1 MDSTDPSGLKT
12 TLLRPIE
19 LGNYIGFV
27 GTTILAWFLLQS
39 APDRIFLVCLTL
51 SACGFNYL
59 IFHYLLPSDVTRR
72 RYYYIAAV
80 GIILIISGYAYLL
93 TPYGIYLE
101 ILFIA
106 LVAGIGLLAGNR
118 AAFISTV
125 LFTALMLSVLLLL
138 GTSTTGGWISASMQS
153 LFFLLAGY
161 WSSNLTGVIHERL
174 LYSNRQN
181 RYLSL
186 LLKVGTLASQRD
198 TLEDVLPQIA
208 DSITSELP
216 VTTCKILLF
225 DPENRTLTPYGTSPL
240 RSVKNWSAAAAQSLH
255 LQDFPQIDRLFQTSR
270 YQIFGETAALS
281 ADGAQLISILAF
293 AGAKTL
299 GLFPLM
305 TKGKILG
312 LIAVGENRAWDRE
325 PFTQEKIDL
334 LQTLAIQ
341 IASAIENA
349 GLFKS
354 IQNQAQRL
362 AVLNEVGK
370 AIGSTLELDDL
381 LELIYHQ
388 LSKVIPTETY
398 YVALYEPEEQVL
410 DFRILIDDGKRFP
423 PQQIPLTQGLSCWVI
438 ENRRPLLIRQL
449 SMEIDALPIRP
460 IQLGQQ
466 QASES
471 WLGVPVQTG
480 ERDLGILAIA
490 SYASLAFDQDDMT
503 LLSNIAS
510 QAALALDNARQ
521 HAEVKKQ
528 ARRDSLTGA
537 LNHGQFL
544 TQLDESIR
552 QAGKQKS
559 SVSLIMQDIDFF
571 KEYNDR
577 YGHLVGDEI
586 LRQLVQII
594 SPLLNPGDFIG
605 RWGGE
610 EFAIGLPGT
619 DLDQA
624 VKMAQKIRLS
634 LARIEAFNSR
644 GQAVPAPT
652 LSQGIATYPQ
662 HAQNSGQLVY
672 VSDAA
677 LYNSK
682 NAGRDQLTSACSK
695 IN

>member
-1 MDSTDPSGLKT
+1 LISTDSSALSTK
-12 TLLRPIE
+12 LLRPIE
-19 LGNYIGFV
+19 LGNYIGFL
-27 GTTILAWFLLQS
+27 GTTLLAWFLLQTDS
-39 APDRIFLVCLTL
+39 ERIFLVCLSL
-51 SACGFNYL
+51 SAAGFNYIML
-59 IFHYLLPSDVTRR
+59 HRLLPRDATRR
-72 RYYYIAAV
+72 LYYYIAAAGLLV
-80 GIILIISGYAYLL
+80 IISGYTYLL
-93 TPYGIYLE
+93 TPYTIHLE

-106 LVAGIGLLAGNR
+106 LVAGVGILVGNR
-118 AAFISTV
+118 AAYISTL
-125 LFTALMLSVLLLL
+125 LFSALYILVLLLL
-138 GTSTTGGWISASMQS
+138 GLSTTGGWISLSLHS

-161 WSSNLTGVIHERL
+161 WSSNLTGLIHERL

-198 TLEDVLPQIA
+198 TLEEVLPHIA
-208 DSITSELP
+208 ASITTELP
-216 VTTCKILLF
+216 VTTCKILLWN
-225 DPENRTLTPYGTSPL
+225 PENQALTSYGSSPL
-240 RSVKNWSAAAAQSLH
+240 RSLRNWGASAAQSLNI
-255 LQDFPQIDRLFQTSR
+255 QEFPQIGGLFQTGR
-270 YQIFGETAALS
+270 YQIFGESSALS
-281 ADGAQLISILAF
+281 PDGARLISILAF
-293 AGAKTL
+293 SAAKTL

-312 LIAVGENRAWDRE
+312 LIAVGENRAWERE

-341 IASAIENA
+341 IASAIDNA
-349 GLFKS
+349 GLFKAV
-354 IQNQAQRL
+354 QHQAQRL

-381 LELIYHQ
+381 LELIYNQ

-398 YVALYEPEEQVL
+398 YVALNEPEEGTL

-423 PQQIPLTQGLSCWVI
+423 PQRIPLTQGLSSWVI
-438 ENRRPLLIRQL
+438 ENRRPLLVRQM
-449 SMEIDALPIRP
+449 SKEIDSLPVRP

-490 SYASLAFDQDDMT
+490 SYVPFAFDEDDMT
-503 LLSNIAS
+503 LLTNIAA

-521 HAEVKKQ
+521 HAAVKEQ

-537 LNHGQFL
+537 LNHGCFL
-544 TQLDESIR
+544 TLLDESIQLASR
-552 QAGKQKS
+552 QNS
-559 SVSLIMQDIDFF
+559 SVSLIMLDIDLF

-586 LRQLVQII
+586 LRQMVPII

-624 VKMAQKIRLS
+624 VQTAQKIRLC
-634 LARIEAFNSR
+634 LARVELHNR
-644 GQAVPAPT
+644 GQAIPAPT

-662 HAQNSGQLVY
+662 HAQNSDQLVDIA
-672 VSDAA
+672 DAA
-677 LYNSK
+677 LYSSK
-682 NAGRDQLTSACSK
+682 NAGRDQLTPAYLE
-695 IN
+695 IH